1 MYMKK
6 VLARIFRWLIVLL
19 SQLPLK
25 FHYFMGDVFAWL
37 AKNVFKYRLGMVW
50 MNVSRS
56 FPDKKHHQLRKIV
69 NDYYSHL
76 GEIVAETIWFGG
88 SDYKR
93 LNRQGIVTV
102 KNPEVLNEIY
112 LSSPSTTVLFTH
124 CGNWEILGGLPG
136 YMRVGGLECPFTEN
150 DITVVYKKMS
160 SEVSDMVFA
169 ENRVAPLP
177 GKFPECEVESM
188 NILRYSIR
196 NKNRRRLYIYPADQ
210 APNWEASKHDMG
222 IFLNQ
227 QTYAMTGSV
236 GVACKLSHAVVYM
249 KMKWLERGKYEM
261 EFIPIC
267 MNASEYT
274 PDELMKKY
282 YQLLE
287 AEVNETPHNWL
298 WSHNRWKWA

>member
-1 MYMKK
+1 MKK
-6 VLARIFRWLIVLL
+6 VLAKIFRGLIVVL

-25 FHYFMGDVFAWL
+25 FHYFMGDVFAWI
-37 AKNVFKYRLGMVW
+37 AKNIFKYRLGMVW
-50 MNVSRS
+50 MNVSRA
-56 FPDKKHHQLRKIV
+56 FPEKKHHQLRQIV
-69 NDYYSHL
+69 NDYYTHL

-102 KNPEVLNEIY
+102 KNPEVINEIY

-136 YMRVGGLECPFTEN
+136 YMRAGGKECPFTEN

-188 NILRYSIR
+188 NILRFALQHR
-196 NKNRRRLYIYPADQ
+196 NEKRVYIYPTDQ
-210 APNWEASKHDMG
+210 SPYHSTGKHPMG
-222 IFLNQ
+222 IFMNQ
-227 QTYAMTGSV
+227 QTNAMLGSAV
-236 GVACKLSHAVVYM
+236 VASKLSHAVVYM
-249 KMKWLERGKYEM
+249 KMKRVERGRYEM
-261 EFIPIC
+261 SLIPIC
-267 MNASEYT
+267 ANASEHK
-274 PDELMKKY
+274 PEDIMRKY
-282 YQLLE
+282 YDLLE
-287 AEVNETPHNWL
+287 QEINETPANWL
-298 WSHNRWKWA
+298 WSHKRWK

>member
-1 MYMKK
+1 
-6 VLARIFRWLIVLL
+6 
-19 SQLPLK
+19 
-25 FHYFMGDVFAWL
+25 MGDVLAWIM
-37 AKNVFKYRLGMVW
+37 KNIFRYRLGVVW
-50 MNVSRS
+50 MNVSRA
-56 FPDKKHHQLRKIV
+56 FPEKKYHQLKTIV
-69 NDYYSHL
+69 NGYYSHL
-76 GEIVAETIWFGG
+76 GEIIAETIWFGG

-102 KNPEVLNEIY
+102 RNPELLEEIY
-112 LSSPSTTVLFTH
+112 LSAPSTTVLFTH

-136 YMRVGGLECPFTEN
+136 FMRVGGRKCPITEN
-150 DITVVYKKMS
+150 DITVVYKRMT

-227 QTYAMTGSV
+227 KTYAMTGSV
-236 GVACKLSHAVVYM
+236 GVACKLSHSVVYM
-249 KMKWLERGKYEM
+249 KMKRLERGKYEM

-267 MNASEYT
+267 LNASEFT

-287 AEVNETPHNWL
+287 AEVKETPHNWL

>member
-1 MYMKK
+1 MCMKK
-6 VLARIFRWLIVLL
+6 ALAKIFRGLIVVLA
-19 SQLPLK
+19 QLPLK
-25 FHYFMGDVFAWL
+25 FHYFMGDVFAWI

-50 MNVSRS
+50 MNVSRA
-56 FPDKKHHQLRKIV
+56 FPEKKHYQLKQIV

-76 GEIVAETIWFGG
+76 GEIIAETIWFGG
-88 SDYKR
+88 SDYER
-93 LNRQGIVTV
+93 LNKQGIVSV
-102 KNPEVLNEIY
+102 KNPEVLNDIY

-124 CGNWEILGGLPG
+124 CGNWEILGGLLG
-136 YMRVGGLECPFTEN
+136 YMRVGGKECPITEN
-150 DITVVYKKMS
+150 DITVVYKKMTN
-160 SEVSDMVFA
+160 EVSDMVFA

-210 APNWEASKHDMG
+210 APNWEGSKHDMG

-249 KMKWLERGKYEM
+249 KMKSLERGKYEM

-267 MNASEYT
+267 MNASEFT

>member
-1 MYMKK
+1 
-6 VLARIFRWLIVLL
+6 
-19 SQLPLK
+19 
-25 FHYFMGDVFAWL
+25 
-37 AKNVFKYRLGMVW
+37 
-50 MNVSRS
+50 
-56 FPDKKHHQLRKIV
+56 
-69 NDYYSHL
+69 
-76 GEIVAETIWFGG
+76 
-88 SDYKR
+88 
-93 LNRQGIVTV
+93 
-102 KNPEVLNEIY
+102 
-112 LSSPSTTVLFTH
+112 
-124 CGNWEILGGLPG
+124 
-136 YMRVGGLECPFTEN
+136 
-150 DITVVYKKMS
+150 
-160 SEVSDMVFA
+160 
-169 ENRVAPLP
+169 
-177 GKFPECEVESM
+177 M

-249 KMKWLERGKYEM
+249 KMKWLERGKYEV

-267 MNASEYT
+267 MNASGHT
-274 PDELMKKY
+274 PDDLMKKY